1 LAQSAASIAK
11 TLKEQQTA
19 SEVARDKEPGDVQGQ
34 EEKEKAPKSLDR
46 EPEPERENEEVRKLS
61 KTVEDMTVEELEK
74 LLSVKKKGRPSNAD
88 KKDKAAKQRELDRK
102 KGKGGPAAE

>member
-1 LAQSAASIAK
+1 M
-11 TLKEQQTA
+11 
-19 SEVARDKEPGDVQGQ
+19 ARDKEPGDIQEQ
-34 EEKEKAPKSLDR
+34 EEMEKAPESLDR
-46 EPEPERENEEVRKLS
+46 EPEPEREDEEVRKLS

-74 LLSVKKKGRPSNAD
+74 LLSVKKRGRPSNAD